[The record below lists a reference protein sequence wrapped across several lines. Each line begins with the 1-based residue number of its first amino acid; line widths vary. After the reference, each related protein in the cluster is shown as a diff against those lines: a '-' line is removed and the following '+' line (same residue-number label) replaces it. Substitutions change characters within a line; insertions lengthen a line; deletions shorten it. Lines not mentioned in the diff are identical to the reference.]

1 MSAPSLNEG
10 ARQVRRLLERASL
23 GQLAR
28 RVRMSKTSVIRW
40 SRGVVP
46 REAARERCTALG
58 IEASAWDR
66 AA

>member
-28 RVRMSKTSVIRW
+28 RARVNRSTVLRW
-40 SRGVVP
+40 TRGAVP
-46 REAARERCTALG
+46 REGARERCTVLG
-58 IEASAWDR
+58 IEPEAWDR